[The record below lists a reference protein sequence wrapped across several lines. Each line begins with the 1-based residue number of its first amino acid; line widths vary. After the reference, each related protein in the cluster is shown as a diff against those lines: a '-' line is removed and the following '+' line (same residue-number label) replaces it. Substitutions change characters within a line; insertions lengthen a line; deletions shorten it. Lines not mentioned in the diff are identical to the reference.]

1 MQFSVLVDIRLRGGI
16 SDPAGAT
23 IERALPVLGYE
34 GIDGVTGGKTIRFT
48 IEAADVEAAREAA
61 AELTESFLTNP
72 VIEDAELRVEPISP
86 GSGT

>member
-1 MQFSVLVDIRLRGGI
+1 MTP
-16 SDPAGAT
+16 PAT
-23 IERALPVLGYE
+23 SPQIYEPVLRR
-34 GIDGVTGGKTIRFT
+34 TRLPAPL